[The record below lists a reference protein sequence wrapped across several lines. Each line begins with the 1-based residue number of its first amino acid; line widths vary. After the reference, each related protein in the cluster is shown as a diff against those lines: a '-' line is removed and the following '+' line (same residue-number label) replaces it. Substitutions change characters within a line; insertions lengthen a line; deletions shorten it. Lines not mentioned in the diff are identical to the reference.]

1 MEKVVSRGVTGS
13 KAKFIIDVGK
23 HSLSFTTKLQDI
35 DNLETNLPSEA
46 SIGKWFR
53 DMLSLLLND
62 FLEDIYRKIVYL
74 HN

>member
-13 KAKFIIDVGK
+13 KAKFIIDIGK

-46 SIGKWFR
+46 SIGKVF
-53 DMLSLLLND
+53 
-62 FLEDIYRKIVYL
+62 
-74 HN
+74 

>member
-46 SIGKWFR
+46 SIGNNITYNVLEYEYYKYLNFLSFTKWVF
-53 DMLSLLLND
+53 
-62 FLEDIYRKIVYL
+62 
-74 HN
+74 

>member
-46 SIGKWFR
+46 SIGKYNVLKYEYVQVFK
-53 DMLSLLLND
+53 
-62 FLEDIYRKIVYL
+62 FFECFF
-74 HN
+74 